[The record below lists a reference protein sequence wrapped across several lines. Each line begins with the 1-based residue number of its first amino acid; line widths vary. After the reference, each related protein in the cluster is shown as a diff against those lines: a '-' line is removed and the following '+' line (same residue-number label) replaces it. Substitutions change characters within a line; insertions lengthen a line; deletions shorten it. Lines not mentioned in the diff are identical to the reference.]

1 MPIKILH
8 LIPTLASGG
17 AERLL
22 VDVISN
28 TSKEDFEHIVCVINK
43 ADFFASQLHRNGFK
57 IIPLNEFEKHP
68 FLSSS
73 WKLRKI
79 INRYK
84 PDIIQSWLYDAN
96 IVARLAKIGKR
107 EISLITSIHSPD
119 YDAETIKAGNSS
131 SYKVEVLRIIDKI
144 TARMTK
150 PHFVCCSQFVAD
162 SYQKKL
168 GVNPSDISVIYNL
181 VNPKN
186 LSCKADEPNLI
197 RQTLDIPEDGFIYIN
212 VGRLDLPKGQAYLL
226 KAFQKVLL
234 QIPQA
239 FLVLI
244 GAGPSETDYKEL
256 AKSLKID
263 HRVRFLGRKK
273 GIGAYLEMADVF
285 VFPTLFEGFGIALVE
300 AMTKRLPCVA
310 TRLDVIEEIIDD
322 KVSGLLIAPRSESE
336 IAEAMIRLYKDPELR
351 ISLGQQAF
359 QKAENQFFSNVIIP
373 KWNKLYLDVLLRDG

>member
-8 LIPTLASGG
+8 LIPTLTSGG

-22 VDVISN
+22 VDVVCN

-43 ADFFASQLHRNGFK
+43 ADFFASQLHRYGCK

-79 INRYK
+79 INRHK

-96 IVARLAKIGKR
+96 ITARLAKIGKPK
-107 EISLITSIHSPD
+107 IPLITSIHSPD
-119 YDAETIKAGNSS
+119 YDAETIKAGNWS

-150 PHFVCCSQFVAD
+150 PHFVCCSQFVAG
-162 SYQKKL
+162 SYQKNL

-186 LSCKADEPNLI
+186 LSCEADEPNLI
-197 RQTLDIPEDGFIYIN
+197 RQSLDIPEDGFIYIN
-212 VGRLDLPKGQAYLL
+212 VGRLDPPKGQAYLL

-239 FLVLI
+239 YLVLI

-263 HRVRFLGRKK
+263 RRVRFLGRKK

-300 AMTKRLPCVA
+300 AMSKGLPCVA
-310 TRLDVIEEIIDD
+310 TRLDVIREIIDD
-322 KVSGLLIAPRSESE
+322 KVSGLLVAPRSEEE
-336 IAEAMIRLYKDPELR
+336 IAEAMIRLYKDPELAK
-351 ISLGQQAF
+351 SLGQQAYK
-359 QKAENQFFSNVIIP
+359 KAENQFFSDVIIP
-373 KWNKLYLDVLLRDG
+373 KWNKLYLDVSLKNR